1 MAVRTFVLPQGLVRA
16 VWPAKLAN
24 ETVDFA
30 IDWSARLV
38 AGDAIAS
45 STFALPPGLISPK
58 AGNDDKVATVWISGG
73 EAGQAYDVVNRVTTK
88 AGAAFEQAIR
98 LRVKTR

>member
-16 VWPAKLAN
+16 VWPAKLAD
-24 ETVDFA
+24 ETVDFSV
-30 IDWSARLV
+30 DWSARLA

-45 STFALPPGLISPK
+45 STFALPSGLISPK
-58 AGNDDKVATVWISGG
+58 SENSDKVATVWISGG
-73 EAGQAYDVVNRVTTK
+73 EAGQAYGVVNRVTTRT
-88 AGAAFEQAIR
+88 GTVLEQTIL